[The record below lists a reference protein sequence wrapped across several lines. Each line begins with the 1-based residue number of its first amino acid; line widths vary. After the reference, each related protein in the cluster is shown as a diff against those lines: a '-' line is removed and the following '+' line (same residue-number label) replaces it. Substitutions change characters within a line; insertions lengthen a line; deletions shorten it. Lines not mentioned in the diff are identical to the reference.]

1 MQFFFQTAIT
11 DGAEGEEDLSEIVAL
26 VDELESEQMVSY
38 FNFYLDFLINIL
50 CYVDSVLKER
60 NLKSIN

>member
-1 MQFFFQTAIT
+1 MHFFQTAVT

-38 FNFYLDFLINIL
+38 FNFYLDFLKK
-50 CYVDSVLKER
+50 YFM
-60 NLKSIN
+60 

>member
-1 MQFFFQTAIT
+1 MHFFQTAVT

-38 FNFYLDFLINIL
+38 FNFYLDFLKNIL
-50 CYVDSVLKER
+50 CNVDSVLRVR